1 MKTYVAILRGIN
13 VSGRNK
19 IKMDA
24 LKSSFSSLGFE
35 QVQTYI
41 QSGNVVFQY
50 QETSSGNL
58 EELINKQ
65 ILKDFGFEVP
75 VLVLNEKEL
84 ANIVKNNPFAV
95 DENREAQFLHVTFFK
110 EDPAN
115 VDDEEI
121 NGYVKSGEEF
131 AISDGAVYL
140 YCPHGY
146 GKTKLNNNFFESQLK
161 VSATTRNWKTTLKL
175 LDMAKEFEA

>member
-13 VSGRNK
+13 VSGKNK

-24 LKSSFSSLGFE
+24 LKSSFSGLGFE

-41 QSGNVVFQY
+41 QSGNVVFRY
-50 QETSSGNL
+50 QETNSGNFAD
-58 EELINKQ
+58 LINKQ
-65 ILKDFGFEVP
+65 IQKDFGFDVP
-75 VLVLNEKEL
+75 VLVLDVQEL
-84 ANIVKNNPFAV
+84 ENIVKNNPFAV
-95 DENREAQFLHVTFFK
+95 DGNREAQFLHVTFLK
-110 EDPAN
+110 EKPAN
-115 VDDEEI
+115 VNEEKI
-121 NGYVKSGEEF
+121 TGHVKTGEEF

-175 LDMAKEFEA
+175 LEMAKVVEA

>member
-13 VSGRNK
+13 VSGKNK

-24 LKSSFSSLGFE
+24 LKSSFSSLGFN

-41 QSGNVVFQY
+41 QSGNVVFRY
-50 QETSSGNL
+50 QEASSDNL

-65 ILKDFGFEVP
+65 IRNDFGFEVP
-75 VLVLNEKEL
+75 VLVLEEKEL
-84 ANIVKNNPFAV
+84 ANIVKNNPLAG
-95 DENREAQFLHVTFFK
+95 DENREAQFLHVTFLK
-110 EDPAN
+110 EHPAN
-115 VDDEEI
+115 VNNEKI
-121 NGYVKSGEEF
+121 TAHVKAGEQF
-131 AISDGAVYL
+131 AISDGAIYL

-175 LDMAKEFEA
+175 LEMANEADA

>member
-13 VSGRNK
+13 VSGKNK

-35 QVQTYI
+35 KVQTYI

-50 QETSSGNL
+50 QEMSSEDL
-58 EELINKQ
+58 AELINKQ
-65 ILKDFGFEVP
+65 ILDDFGFDVP
-75 VLVLNEKEL
+75 VLVLEAVQL
-84 ANIVKNNPFAV
+84 ASILKNNPFV
-95 DENREAQFLHVTFFK
+95 GDESKEVQFLHVTFLK
-110 EDPAN
+110 EHPAN
-115 VDDEEI
+115 VNEEKI
-121 NGYVKSGEEF
+121 TAHVKGAEEF
-131 AISDGAVYL
+131 AISDGVVYL

-161 VSATTRNWKTTLKL
+161 VPATTRNWKTTLKL
-175 LDMAKEFEA
+175 LEIAKEIDA